1 VQVPNNLLHP
11 VPQYAAVDPH
21 HPPLLQ
27 QFPNVEP
34 WHVNPPVPPHVA
46 STVTF
51 FVALGTAAEV
61 FVTVARVEGLA
72 VVVGLTVL
80 TGALETT
87 TPAQVPNA
95 GLQPVLQYASVA
107 PHHPELEQQLPN
119 VELWQVKPP
128 VPPHVPSGE
137 TALVGTGTEVELRV
151 EVPTVL
157 LGRIVV
163 EITVEEGRTVDEGT
177 VDEGRM
183 VEEITVEEG
192 RMVEEMIVEEGRTVV
207 EITVEEGRT
216 VEETIV
222 DVITVEARVEVTG
235 ITVDER
241 LEAMVLE
248 TRMELLLLWLPHF
261 PEPAWQPT
269 PQ

>member
-1 VQVPNNLLHP
+1 MQVPNNLLHP

-27 QFPNVEP
+27 QFPNEEP

-51 FVALGTAAEV
+51 FVALGAAEV

-107 PHHPELEQQLPN
+107 PHHPELEQQFPN

-151 EVPTVL
+151 EVPGVL
-157 LGRIVV
+157 LGR
-163 EITVEEGRTVDEGT
+163 TVDGAT

-192 RMVEEMIVEEGRTVV
+192 RMVEEMIVDEGRTVV

-222 DVITVEARVEVTG
+222 DVMTVEARVEVTG

-241 LEAMVLE
+241 LEVMVLE
-248 TRMELLLLWLPHF
+248 TITELLLWLPHF

>member
-11 VPQYAAVDPH
+11 VPQYAAVEPH

-51 FVALGTAAEV
+51 FVALGTAEV

-157 LGRIVV
+157 LGRMVL

-192 RMVEEMIVEEGRTVV
+192 RMVEE
-207 EITVEEGRT
+207 
-216 VEETIV
+216 TIV
-222 DVITVEARVEVTG
+222 DVMTVEARVEVTG